1 MRAPP
6 ARCST
11 VVGMPSA
18 SRNRL
23 LYAALI
29 FFAIGIAATVTMF
42 AVPALD
48 DGTRAPALVYL
59 LTLGLPIGFV
69 LALVFAL
76 RSGRR
81 HR

>member
-1 MRAPP
+1 
-6 ARCST
+6 
-11 VVGMPSA
+11 MPSA
-18 SRNRL
+18 SGNRL

-29 FFAIGIAATVTMF
+29 FFAIGIVATATMF

-59 LTLGLPIGFV
+59 FTLGLPIGFV